1 VKALPVVPR
10 ELARQDAE
18 QAVDHYLAEGGPD
31 VAFGF
36 IDALEAAYAQIA
48 ENPEGGSPRWGH
60 ELNLPGLRSRKLKRF
75 PYLVFFLAR
84 DDHVDVW
91 RILHTKR
98 DIPSWLQDGESEEAI

>member
-18 QAVDHYLAEGGPD
+18 QAVDHYLAEAGPD

-48 ENPEGGSPRWGH
+48 EIPEGGSPRWGH
-60 ELNLPGLRSRKLKRF
+60 ELNLPGLRNRKLKRF
-75 PYLVFFLAR
+75 PYLVFFMAR

-91 RILHTKR
+91 RILHAQR
-98 DIPSWLQDGESEEAI
+98 DIPSWLQDGESEESI